1 MASDLIEI
9 AEIADI
15 SEVNGPGKR
24 TVIWVQGC
32 PKRCPG
38 CWNPD
43 YLSFGSQWQISPED
57 LFETVK
63 NRTNGFTAI
72 EGITFSGG
80 EPFAQAAGL
89 AESARLFRNAGL
101 TLMSYSGFTAEE
113 IRNMG
118 SPYTDLLK
126 YLDILVDGEY
136 VKELSCDRLWRG
148 SSNQK
153 VHFLTERYQEYKEA
167 STMDH
172 REFEVVLSGE
182 TLKITGFP
190 KLDLLRKFN

>member
-1 MASDLIEI
+1 MPSHILEI
-9 AEIADI
+9 AQIADV

-43 YLSFGSQWQISPED
+43 YLNFGSQWQLSPED

-63 NRTNGFTAI
+63 KRTNGFAAI

-89 AESARLFRNAGL
+89 AESAYLFCDAGL
-101 TLMSYSGFTAEE
+101 TLMSYTGFTAKE
-113 IRNMG
+113 INNFG

-153 VHFLTERYQEYKEA
+153 VHFLTDRYLNFREA
-167 STMDH
+167 AAVDY

-182 TLKITGFP
+182 KLTVTGFP
-190 KLDLLRKFN
+190 KLDLLRKIK